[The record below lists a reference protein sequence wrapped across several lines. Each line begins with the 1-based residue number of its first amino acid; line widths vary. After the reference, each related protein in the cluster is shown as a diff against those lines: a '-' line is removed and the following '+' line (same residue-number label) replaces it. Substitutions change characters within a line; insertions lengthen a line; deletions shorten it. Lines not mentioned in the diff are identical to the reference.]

1 MKKGQALAESV
12 LLFGILYL
20 IYEIMYFGY
29 VFVIRYGIDKGWDF
43 LDVESY
49 GGMEVTAMSLRYMTE
64 HPVEYTVLSW
74 FLILGLIA
82 LVAIVTK
89 GHLVRDMAFRWLGPG
104 PFLASLVVG
113 LGLIFALN
121 GVVILFGE
129 ATAYHI
135 RYIPLQI
142 FNAYDMP
149 YLIVT
154 AGVITPIC
162 EELFFRGLVQ
172 GRLAKAFGPVISV
185 LGAALIFAVSHLN
198 IVQGIFVL
206 PVGILCGVLVVRT
219 GSVLSAIWL
228 HILYNVVNIYLAK
241 MPLFQYNSLQ
251 LLIMVVFGFGLMAFG
266 LRQLAHPAVD

>member
-29 VFVIRYGIDKGWDF
+29 VFVIRYGIGKGWDF
-43 LDVESY
+43 LDVEGY
-49 GGMEVTAMSLRYMTE
+49 GGMDVTAMSLRYMAE

-89 GHLVRDMAFRWLGPG
+89 GHLMKDMAFRWLGPG

-142 FNAYDMP
+142 FKSYDMP
-149 YLIVT
+149 YLLVT

-172 GRLAKAFGPVISV
+172 GRLAKAFGPAISV

-206 PVGILCGVLVVRT
+206 PVGILCGMLVVRT

-266 LRQLAHPAVD
+266 LRQLAHPRAA